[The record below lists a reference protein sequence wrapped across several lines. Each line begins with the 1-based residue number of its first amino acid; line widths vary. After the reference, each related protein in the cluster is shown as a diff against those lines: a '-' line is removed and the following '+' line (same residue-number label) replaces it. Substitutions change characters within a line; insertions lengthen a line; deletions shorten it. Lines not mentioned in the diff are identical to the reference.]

1 MGHTWMPMEN
11 FQSNRFF
18 LRCTKILQVEL
29 LSKRGHSLFC
39 KSPFWD
45 LIPRK
50 VWCHYV
56 CQNIE
61 KIFLPAL
68 QCVLSAAESNCSVFS
83 QLLSQINLILRV
95 WQISLFTCVSRSG
108 NEGTEMSKSAI
119 LVSNFMGALQNF
131 RALHQKS
138 V

>member
-1 MGHTWMPMEN
+1 MKWDIPGCQWKTSS
-11 FQSNRFF
+11 QIDFF
-18 LRCTKILQVEL
+18 SDAPR
-29 LSKRGHSLFC
+29 FC
-39 KSPFWD
+39 KLSFY
-45 LIPRK
+45 PRGDILYF
-50 VWCHYV
+50 VNRHSGIWSQGRFGDYV

-131 RALHQKS
+131 RA
-138 V
+138 